1 MQLRQGVPPLAPL
14 EPAAEQRPRS
24 QQEERSAKTM
34 AERDSAPVDARGVGA
49 EAERDQV
56 LQREVGRAIERGE
69 RDCVGQCLT
78 HRPHQPLPYLGV
90 SVEEPHE
97 ANGAEDRQAAAPAGW
112 LIGACGGEEK
122 VNEKAEKPLANRWHC
137 GDEAGV
143 LLVATRRRT
152 APSLRRQPPDEK
164 PRHIKLA

>member
-1 MQLRQGVPPLAPL
+1 
-14 EPAAEQRPRS
+14 
-24 QQEERSAKTM
+24 M

-69 RDCVGQCLT
+69 RYCVGQCLT

-122 VNEKAEKPLANRWHC
+122 VNEKAEKPLANPCGARSRGTGGRPRWHC

-152 APSLRRQPPDEK
+152 APKFEEATTDK
-164 PRHIKLA
+164 P